1 MVATID
7 DGKGKPQTVEFDR
20 VISAVGVVG
29 NIENLGLEKLGVKTE
44 RGCIVID
51 GYGKTN
57 VPGIYAIG
65 DVAGP
70 PMLAHKAEHEGVV
83 CVEAIKGMHPH
94 PMDKLLIPGCTYC
107 HPQIA
112 SVGLTEAKAKEGG
125 REIRVGRFPFVGNGK
140 AIALGEDQGMVK
152 VIFDKKTGQLL
163 GAHMVGAEVTE
174 LIQGYVVAMNLE
186 TTEEELMHTVFPHP
200 TIVGNDEG
208 SGAGCLWPRAEHVG
222 TIPEPRTWSGGKCRF
237 SDRVEANN
245 QTSEIRSVKDN
256 DNLTIERPTFVTHLE
271 CAMEGDHYPADQ
283 IHNLSKAGKPLLV
296 RYDLAGVKKALTKD
310 ALAQRPADLWRYR
323 ELLPV
328 RKVSDIVSLGEVTT
342 PLIRLPK
349 LAKKIGGG
357 EIIVKDEGRLPT
369 GSFKA
374 RGLVMAVSMGKAL
387 GIKHMAMPTNGNA
400 GAALAAYATSCGIK
414 TTIFC
419 PADTP
424 EVNVSEIELQ
434 GATVYRVNGLID
446 DCGKIVGEG
455 KAKAGWFDTST
466 LKEPYRIEGKKTM
479 GLELAEQLGWDV
491 PDVIFY
497 PTGGGTGLIGMWKAF
512 AELEAIGFIG
522 SKRPRMVAVQA
533 AGCAPMVRAF
543 ENGTEHAPRWED
555 AHTIASG
562 IRVPQAVGDFL
573 ILRAVRESKGFA
585 IAVPDD
591 KISAALNEVARE
603 EGLLLCPEGAAT
615 YAAYK
620 QSLADGRVTKD
631 DRVMLFNCATGLKY
645 PLPPVTRTL
654 DRHQPIDYAK
664 L

>member
-1 MVATID
+1 
-7 DGKGKPQTVEFDR
+7 
-20 VISAVGVVG
+20 
-29 NIENLGLEKLGVKTE
+29 
-44 RGCIVID
+44 
-51 GYGKTN
+51 
-57 VPGIYAIG
+57 
-65 DVAGP
+65 
-70 PMLAHKAEHEGVV
+70 
-83 CVEAIKGMHPH
+83 
-94 PMDKLLIPGCTYC
+94 
-107 HPQIA
+107 
-112 SVGLTEAKAKEGG
+112 
-125 REIRVGRFPFVGNGK
+125 
-140 AIALGEDQGMVK
+140 
-152 VIFDKKTGQLL
+152 
-163 GAHMVGAEVTE
+163 
-174 LIQGYVVAMNLE
+174 
-186 TTEEELMHTVFPHP
+186 
-200 TIVGNDEG
+200 
-208 SGAGCLWPRAEHVG
+208 
-222 TIPEPRTWSGGKCRF
+222 
-237 SDRVEANN
+237 
-245 QTSEIRSVKDN
+245 VKDN

-283 IHNLSKAGKPLLV
+283 IHNLSKANKPLLV
-296 RYDLAGVKKALTKD
+296 RYDLPGVKKALTKD
-310 ALAQRPADLWRYR
+310 ALAQRPPDLWRYR

-328 RKVSDIVSLGEVTT
+328 RKVKDIVSLGEVTT

-349 LAKKIGGG
+349 LSKKIGGG

-479 GLELAEQLGWDV
+479 GLELSEQLGWEV

-497 PTGGGTGLIGMWKAF
+497 PTGGGTGLIG
-512 AELEAIGFIG
+512 
-522 SKRPRMVAVQA
+522 MVAVQA

-543 ENGTEHAPRWED
+543 ENGVEHAPRWED

-585 IAVPDD
+585 IAVTDE
-591 KISAALNEVARE
+591 KISEGLNEVARE

-620 QSLADGRVTKD
+620 QSLADGRVTKN